1 MILTDEKAE
10 QVAAITRNL
19 LEERFGDDFVFGPI
33 IVKARVD
40 QYDDDFVEVQV
51 VYDGDYDKLD
61 LMWLVRMP
69 RRIRPSLLAREL
81 ADHPSFHYTEKSDWE
96 AGPPK

>member
-1 MILTDEKAE
+1 MILTDEKAA

-19 LEERFGDDFVFGPI
+19 LEEQFGDDFVFDPI

-40 QYDDDFVEVQV
+40 QYDDDYVEIQV
-51 VYDGDYDKLD
+51 VYDCDYDHLD
-61 LMWLVRMP
+61 TMWLVGMT
-69 RRIRPSLLAREL
+69 RRIRPSLLALEL
-81 ADHPSFHYTEKSDWE
+81 DPHPGFHYIEKSEWE

>member
-1 MILTDEKAE
+1 MILTDEKSE

-19 LEERFGDDFVFGPI
+19 LEEYGDVVFDPI

-40 QYDDDFVEVQV
+40 QYDDDYVEIQV
-51 VYDGDYDKLD
+51 VYDCDYDKLD
-61 LMWLVRMP
+61 TMWLVGMT
-69 RRIRPSLLAREL
+69 RRIRPSLRALEL
-81 ADHPSFHYTEKSDWE
+81 DEHPSFHYIEKSDWE

>member
-19 LEERFGDDFVFGPI
+19 LEERFGDDFVFDPI

-69 RRIRPSLLAREL
+69 RRMRPSLLALEL